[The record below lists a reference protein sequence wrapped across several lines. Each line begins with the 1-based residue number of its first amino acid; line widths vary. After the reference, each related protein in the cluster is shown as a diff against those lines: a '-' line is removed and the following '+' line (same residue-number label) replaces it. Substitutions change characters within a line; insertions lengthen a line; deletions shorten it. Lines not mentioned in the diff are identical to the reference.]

1 MDLRMGQGAPNKFQE
16 RLSGASGVQEQ
27 LLAAPGLC
35 GAAQDLGGGAYS
47 APPSPVAGGEVAG

>member
-1 MDLRMGQGAPNKFQE
+1 MGQGGPNKFQE

-27 LLAAPGLC
+27 LLAASGLC